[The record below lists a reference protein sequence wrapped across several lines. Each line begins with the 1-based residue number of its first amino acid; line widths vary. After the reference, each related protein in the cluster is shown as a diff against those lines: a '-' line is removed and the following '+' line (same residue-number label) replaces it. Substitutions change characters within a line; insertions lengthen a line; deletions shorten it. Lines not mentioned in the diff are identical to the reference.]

1 MFMPAISFLLCHL
14 FDSTMAFLFVH
25 HMFAGSK
32 EDNQVRD
39 LSCVQGLCRSIS
51 SSNHFQH
58 YNKLR
63 HYLLKVLLTSFVFC
77 SFDSYLLQTKIS
89 LLRLLMCLSQIG
101 PSFSVS
107 LMTSPLRKVGTIFLF
122 KSSVTPSLSFEL
134 LLQHQTILFLQRMSS
149 LKQPKLMLLMRF
161 LFLNPNPRYLQ
172 SSALETIVRS
182 NVNCKYRPCCKLP
195 LKVKIESYCHL
206 N

>member
-1 MFMPAISFLLCHL
+1 MFMPAISFLLSHL

-51 SSNHFQH
+51 SSNPFQH

-107 LMTSPLRKVGTIFLF
+107 LMTSPLRKVGTIFRF

-134 LLQHQTILFLQRMSS
+134 LLQHQTIIFSAEDEQFETAKADVINEISVLEPKPKISS
-149 LKQPKLMLLMRF
+149 ILSFR
-161 LFLNPNPRYLQ
+161 N
-172 SSALETIVRS
+172 
-182 NVNCKYRPCCKLP
+182 NCE
-195 LKVKIESYCHL
+195 VKC
-206 N
+206 